1 MWRMDKQNIFWQW
14 NSGAMGSKAE
24 EIGDFDEYLA
34 AIIHKSIG
42 NVEEVAVGIL
52 TETGVEVLQV

>member
-1 MWRMDKQNIFWQW
+1 
-14 NSGAMGSKAE
+14 MGSKAE

-52 TETGVEVLQV
+52 TEAGVEVLQV